1 MFYEKLTQFLEEYAT
16 IPEQMKD
23 NGVLIRLDAIKEVI
37 KFLTDRH
44 VFTKE
49 EMRKQALKDYYII
62 LPHSYFSI

>member
-1 MFYEKLTQFLEEYAT
+1 MFYEKLTHFLEEYAT

-37 KFLTDRH
+37 KFLTDRD

-62 LPHSYFSI
+62 IPHSYFSI